1 MKRTKEGLPSSLL
14 RNHWDIRSE
23 GLPALMKKS
32 DVSKIETWENAF
44 NLFKEGSYNDT
55 IPDDQG

>member
-1 MKRTKEGLPSSLL
+1 M
-14 RNHWDIRSE
+14 RS
-23 GLPALMKKS
+23 KFH
-32 DVSKIETWENAF
+32 VSKIEKWENAF

>member
-1 MKRTKEGLPSSLL
+1 
-14 RNHWDIRSE
+14 
-23 GLPALMKKS
+23 MKKG

-44 NLFKEGSYNDT
+44 NLFKEGSYNHT